1 MSRKIGSIK
10 GRRKLGIQLY
20 FIFLVL
26 LVLAISIITTGL
38 IIFLFDKL
46 FGIILPGF
54 IVAAIISVTVSL
66 IITTHLNRRLLAP
79 IAKLSKSMELIA
91 DGKFDVHIE
100 TKSKIGEIRRI
111 YNNFNI
117 MARELRSTEVLQSDF
132 ISNVSHEIKTPIA
145 AIEGYAMLLQDS
157 NLSDEE
163 ANEYLNKIL
172 FNTHRLSELVGNILL
187 LSKLDNQAI
196 QNQRVSYR
204 LDEQV
209 RKALLML
216 EQKWTEKE
224 TEFDVDMEKI
234 VYFGHESLLLH
245 VWTNLIDNAVKFGP
259 KGGLVKIR
267 LKRFDNTIRFEIE
280 DDGAGIS
287 EEDAKHIFDRFYQS
301 DSSHKDEGNGL
312 GLALVKRIID
322 ICNGNIE
329 LKSGKG
335 LGSIFTV
342 YLPIY
347 DENNQN

>member
-1 MSRKIGSIK
+1 MNNKTSRIK
-10 GRRKLGIQLY
+10 RRRKLGIQLY

-26 LVLAISIITTGL
+26 LVLAITIITTGM
-38 IIFLFDKL
+38 IVFLFDKI
-46 FGIILPGF
+46 FEIILPGF
-54 IVAAIISVTVSL
+54 IVAAIMSVTISL
-66 IITTHLNRRLLAP
+66 IITAHLNRRLLSP

-91 DGKFDVHIE
+91 DGKFDIHIE

-117 MARELRSTEVLQSDF
+117 MARELRSTEVLQNDF
-132 ISNVSHEIKTPIA
+132 ISNVSHEIKTPIS
-145 AIEGYAMLLQDS
+145 AIEGYAMLLQYS
-157 NLSDEE
+157 NLSDDEE
-163 ANEYLNKIL
+163 NEYLCKIL

-187 LSKLDNQAI
+187 LSKLDNQTI

-234 VYFGHESLLLH
+234 VYLGHESLLLH

-267 LKRFDNTIRFEIE
+267 LKRFDNIIRFEIE
-280 DDGAGIS
+280 DNGSGIS

-301 DSSHKDEGNGL
+301 DSSHKDEGNRL

-322 ICNGNIE
+322 ICGGNIE
-329 LKSGKG
+329 LKSSKG
-335 LGSIFTV
+335 LGSKFTV
-342 YLPIY
+342 YLPVY
-347 DENNQN
+347 DEDQK